1 MARKFFYICAGM
13 FLLALAY
20 QLGVTNARGQ
30 AGGVVVAVT
39 DPGQGSYVVD
49 ASGAV
54 YFTLYGSN
62 LAPAPHWSLRGT
74 ISSSS
79 PIVHIEGAGTTSTG
93 QDVEHAFASNGDF
106 FVSSDGGRT
115 WSRHGNV
122 FGAATPALHQS
133 WGQLK
138 SRYAPNTEQTPPAS
152 PQDR

>member
-1 MARKFFYICAGM
+1 
-13 FLLALAY
+13 
-20 QLGVTNARGQ
+20 VTNARGQ
-30 AGGVVVAVT
+30 AGGVAVAAS
-39 DPGQGSYVVD
+39 DPGLGSYVVD

-62 LAPAPHWSLRGT
+62 LAPAPHWSFRGT
-74 ISSSS
+74 ISSSN

-106 FVSSDGGRT
+106 FVSGDGGRT

-122 FGAATPALHQS
+122 FGAATPALHES

-138 SRYAPNTEQTPPAS
+138 ARYRATAPATPGTTVTPGAN
-152 PQDR
+152 DR

>member
-1 MARKFFYICAGM
+1 MTRKFFYICAGI
-13 FLLALAY
+13 FLLALAH
-20 QLGVTNARGQ
+20 QLGVPNARGQ
-30 AGGVVVAVT
+30 AGGVVVAVS
-39 DPGQGSYVVD
+39 DPGLGSYVVD

-54 YFTLYGSN
+54 FFTLYGSN
-62 LAPAPHWSLRGT
+62 LAPAPHWSFRGN

-79 PIVHIEGAGTTSTG
+79 PIVHIEGAGTSSTG

-122 FGAATPALHQS
+122 FGAPTPALRES

-138 SRYAPNTEQTPPAS
+138 GRYAPSAGTVSKGADT
-152 PQDR
+152 R

>member
-1 MARKFFYICAGM
+1 MAHKFFLVAAGM

-30 AGGVVVAVT
+30 AAGVVVAVS
-39 DPGQGSYVVD
+39 DPGLGSYVVD

-54 YFTLYGSN
+54 YFTLYGSI
-62 LAPAPHWSLRGT
+62 LAPAPHWSFRGT

-122 FGAATPALHQS
+122 FGSATPTAQQS

-138 SRYAPNTEQTPPAS
+138 SRYAPNHAPTSQTPTNK
-152 PQDR
+152 

>member
-1 MARKFFYICAGM
+1 MARKFFYVCAGM

-20 QLGVTNARGQ
+20 QLRVTNARGQ
-30 AGGVVVAVT
+30 AAGVVVAVF
-39 DPGQGSYVVD
+39 DPGLGSYVVD

-62 LAPAPHWSLRGT
+62 LAPAPHWSFRGT

-115 WSRHGNV
+115 WSRHGNA
-122 FGAATPALHQS
+122 FGAATPTAQQS

-138 SRYAPNTEQTPPAS
+138 SRYAPSHAPTSQTPT
-152 PQDR
+152 DK